1 MSGRYEKEKK
11 LEERICARLK
21 DTPSILTE
29 YYYHLIGSNKSY
41 DTTYRYINCVLSF
54 IEYTFKNGYDEQ
66 FYKKVRTSHI
76 NKYIASLRTKT
87 INGKIERTS
96 DSLRTVQWSGLNSF
110 FQFLV
115 PEYIDSNPVD
125 KTQRPKMKDNPK
137 VTYLTSKEISDLLDN
152 VDKTAPEMLKNRDL
166 CVLKLG
172 FSTGLRVSA
181 IIQIDIDDI
190 DFAHN
195 QIRITEKGDY
205 DDYVF
210 FGDNLKNQLQL
221 WLQDREKYF
230 GDIDTNALFVSRN
243 HNRMSDD
250 MVAHMLQKYAQGI
263 TDKKVTPHVM
273 RHSCATNLYEKTG
286 DIYLC
291 SKQLRHKNVT
301 TTQRYAELSKE
312 RQREASAILDN
323 LLT

>member
-1 MSGRYEKEKK
+1 MSGRYEKEKQ
-11 LEERICARLK
+11 LEERIQSRL
-21 DTPSILTE
+21 DGAPSILTE
-29 YYYHLIGSNKSY
+29 YYYHLVGSGKSY
-41 DTTYRYINCVLSF
+41 DTTYRYINYVLSF
-54 IEYTFKNGYDEQ
+54 IDYTFKNGCDEQ

-76 NKYIASLRTKT
+76 NKYITSLRTK
-87 INGKIERTS
+87 NVDGKIERTS

-115 PEYIDSNPVD
+115 PDYIDENPVN
-125 KTQRPKMKDNPK
+125 KTDRPKMKDNPK
-137 VTYLTSKEISDLLDN
+137 VTYLTKEEISNVLDN
-152 VDKTAPEMLKNRDL
+152 AAKMAPESLKNRDL

-181 IIQIDIDDI
+181 IVQIDIDDI
-190 DFAHN
+190 DFKRN

-210 FGDNLKNQLQL
+210 FGDNLKEQLQL
-221 WLQDREKYF
+221 WLQDRKKYF
-230 GDIDTNALFVSRN
+230 GDADTNALFVSMKR
-243 HNRMSDD
+243 NRMSDD
-250 MVAHMLQKYAQGI
+250 MVANMLQKYTKGI

-273 RHSCATNLYEKTG
+273 RHSCATNLYEQTG

-291 SKQLRHKNVT
+291 SRQLRHKNVT

-312 RQREASAILDN
+312 KQREASNILDS
-323 LLT
+323 LI